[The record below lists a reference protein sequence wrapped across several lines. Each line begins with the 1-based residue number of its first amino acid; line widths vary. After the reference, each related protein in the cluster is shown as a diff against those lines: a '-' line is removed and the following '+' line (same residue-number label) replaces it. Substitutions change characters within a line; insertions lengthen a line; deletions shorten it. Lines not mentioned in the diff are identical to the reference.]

1 MIVLLPDKIE
11 FKDWDEFLHWL
22 SENPN
27 TSKKDLTVILK
38 EDK

>member
-11 FKDWDEFLHWL
+11 FKDWDEFIHWL
-22 SENPN
+22 SENP
-27 TSKKDLTVILK
+27 SKDDLTVILK